1 MLLTVFKS
9 ILYRKPEAYKE
20 QEHTQNELTYYHS
33 FILLD
38 RIKVEER
45 YM

>member
-1 MLLTVFKS
+1 MLATVFKS
-9 ILYRKPEAYKE
+9 ILYKKPEAHKE
-20 QEHTQNELTYYHS
+20 HEHTQNELTYCHS
-33 FILLD
+33 FILRD